1 MQIDAILS
9 DYDGTLCPTTSINHN
24 QAAVPVEIE
33 TALWHISEMIP
44 VCIVSSKD
52 FDFLHRRTRYAS
64 IASCIMGIETLVL
77 QRHKVMKVLPEQSE
91 LQILSE
97 SLQCR
102 NLDCIKESFLSDQ
115 NEKLRHNSVLLYRLA
130 EAVRENFDDI
140 QIEQKFT
147 ATDSRILAG
156 ITLDWR
162 EIKDWKLFK
171 TNSEPQLKKMIVQK
185 QKELDSNRPNIYIQT
200 YSTHPFIDIYST
212 RCDKGIAYDQIISMI
227 TTSKKRQLN
236 IIYLGD
242 SENDNP
248 ALRKATVPIGIQSDS
263 RLKPKL
269 DCNYYLHISNLS
281 IFLKNLIA
289 NNLEFSQNLITI

>member
-1 MQIDAILS
+1 
-9 DYDGTLCPTTSINHN
+9 
-24 QAAVPVEIE
+24 
-33 TALWHISEMIP
+33 
-44 VCIVSSKD
+44 
-52 FDFLHRRTRYAS
+52 
-64 IASCIMGIETLVL
+64 MGIETLIL
-77 QRHKVMKVLPEQSE
+77 QRHKGMKLSSEQSE

-97 SLQCR
+97 SMQCQ
-102 NLDCIKESFLSDQ
+102 NQDCIKESFLSAK
-115 NEKLRHNSVLLYRLA
+115 NENLRHNSFLLYRLA
-130 EAVRENFDDI
+130 EIVRENFDDI
-140 QIEQKFT
+140 HIEQKFT

-156 ITLDWR
+156 ITIDWR

-185 QKELDSNRPNIYIQT
+185 QKVDPERPNIHIQT

-212 RCDKGIAYDQIISMI
+212 KCDKGMAYDQIISMI

-248 ALRKATVPIGIQSDS
+248 AFRKATIPIGIQSDS
-263 RLKPKL
+263 RLKPNL
-269 DCNYYLHISNLS
+269 DCSYYLHISKLS
-281 IFLKNLIA
+281 IFLKSLIA